1 MIALQEAYRA
11 GLLHRKHLVSS
22 PHYNNSCI
30 AWLFVKVQQITGKS
44 LAWN

>member
-22 PHYNNSCI
+22 PHYNSCI